1 MKSLAVPFNMN
12 AEPLTGRVFNIQ
24 RFSLHDGPGI
34 RSVVFLKGCQMSCI
48 WCANPEG
55 LRQDNDVLWRAS
67 SCQHCGA
74 CVDACQKGIH
84 QWSNKNHVIDPS
96 MSCDGCRLCEEACPS
111 QALKI
116 VGRQMSVDEVHQE
129 VVKDVAYY
137 QLSGGGVTLSGGE
150 VMLQPDFAVQVLQNL
165 RREGIHTAVETA
177 GFAPWSAVDKVS
189 TVADLVLYDLKL
201 ADDTLHQRFTGV
213 SNIRILRNLE
223 KLLTLNTPVR
233 LRIPVIPGVNDSS
246 HEINNMLQLI
256 SNLTAGKTSFQ
267 GIDLLPYHAYGVQKY
282 SLLGRDYPASTII
295 RKGTESNGAT
305 FLQIAKDRGISATL
319 STSLVG

>member
-116 VGRQMSVDEVHQE
+116 VGR
-129 VVKDVAYY
+129 
-137 QLSGGGVTLSGGE
+137 
-150 VMLQPDFAVQVLQNL
+150 
-165 RREGIHTAVETA
+165 
-177 GFAPWSAVDKVS
+177 
-189 TVADLVLYDLKL
+189 
-201 ADDTLHQRFTGV
+201 
-213 SNIRILRNLE
+213 
-223 KLLTLNTPVR
+223 
-233 LRIPVIPGVNDSS
+233 
-246 HEINNMLQLI
+246 
-256 SNLTAGKTSFQ
+256 
-267 GIDLLPYHAYGVQKY
+267 
-282 SLLGRDYPASTII
+282 
-295 RKGTESNGAT
+295 
-305 FLQIAKDRGISATL
+305 
-319 STSLVG
+319 